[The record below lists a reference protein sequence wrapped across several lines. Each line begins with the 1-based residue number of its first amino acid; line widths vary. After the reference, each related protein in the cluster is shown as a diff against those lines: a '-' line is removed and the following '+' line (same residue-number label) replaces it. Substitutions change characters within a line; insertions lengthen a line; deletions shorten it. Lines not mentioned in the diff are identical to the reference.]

1 MNVGNLVTTS
11 VINSVLNTKIK
22 EVDDK
27 IPEFS
32 GLVKKTDYD
41 AKISEMEGKQFT
53 NSDYNKFTNDIFDAK
68 IKQKELLNKSDISNF
83 VKKFRLKHQT

>member
-1 MNVGNLVTTS
+1 MTTS

-32 GLVKKTDYD
+32 GLVKKQIMMLKYQ
-41 AKISEMEGKQFT
+41 KWRE
-53 NSDYNKFTNDIFDAK
+53 NS
-68 IKQKELLNKSDISNF
+68 LLILIIINLQMTYLMQ
-83 VKKFRLKHQT
+83 R

>member
-1 MNVGNLVTTS
+1 MTTS

-32 GLVKKTDYD
+32 GLIKKTDYD
-41 AKISEMEGKQFT
+41 AKISEMEGK
-53 NSDYNKFTNDIFDAK
+53 
-68 IKQKELLNKSDISNF
+68 
-83 VKKFRLKHQT
+83 